1 MTTEDID
8 LNMSIAFEKLAL
20 TPQAL
25 KDSSDH
31 EPMILK
37 AIKEI
42 RIKKKRPDVNSIY
55 DFVANNGA
63 PNVNEKFIQ
72 TLIDNLIQKDK
83 ILNRKT
89 PQGLDSF
96 YINSSPSPVVN
107 AVESPASAETPK
119 KDNIFNYDKW
129 LRYIYALQ

>member
-25 KDSSDH
+25 KDSSYH

-55 DFVANNGA
+55 DFVANNEA
-63 PNVNEKFIQ
+63 SNVNEKFIQ

-96 YINSSPSPVVN
+96 LH
-107 AVESPASAETPK
+107 K
-119 KDNIFNYDKW
+119 F
-129 LRYIYALQ
+129 

>member
-8 LNMSIAFEKLAL
+8 LKMSIAFEKLAL

-42 RIKKKRPDVNSIY
+42 RIKKKRP
-55 DFVANNGA
+55 G
-63 PNVNEKFIQ
+63 
-72 TLIDNLIQKDK
+72 
-83 ILNRKT
+83 
-89 PQGLDSF
+89 
-96 YINSSPSPVVN
+96 
-107 AVESPASAETPK
+107 
-119 KDNIFNYDKW
+119 
-129 LRYIYALQ
+129 

>member
-1 MTTEDID
+1 MTIEDID
-8 LNMSIAFEKLAL
+8 SNLSIAFEKLAL

-31 EPMILK
+31 KPVTLK

-42 RIKKKRPDVNSIY
+42 RIKKKRPDVISIY

-63 PNVNEKFIQ
+63 SNVNEKFIQ
-72 TLIDNLIQKDK
+72 TLIDNLIQKEK

-96 YINSSPSPVVN
+96 
-107 AVESPASAETPK
+107 
-119 KDNIFNYDKW
+119 
-129 LRYIYALQ
+129 